1 MQPVLRT
8 ADSASRRR
16 SLRPR
21 SGAVA
26 VEFAIVTPLLLMV
39 VFGAIEFARLNML
52 VHSVENAAYEGARR
66 GMIPG
71 ATAAAARAEAEG
83 ILNAV
88 GAIGATVTVTP
99 EVITQASPEVTVAI
113 SLPLNSNAW
122 LTPHFTK
129 DATLSRSCRLT
140 REVTT
145 F

>member
-1 MQPVLRT
+1 MQPVIRT
-8 ADSASRRR
+8 AATPSRRR
-16 SLRPR
+16 ASKPR

-26 VEFAIVTPLLLMV
+26 VEFAIVTPLLLLV

-66 GMIPG
+66 GMVPG
-71 ATAAAARAEAEG
+71 ATAAAARDEAKA
-83 ILNAV
+83 ILDAV

-99 EVITQASPEVTVAI
+99 EVVTPESPVITVAI

-122 LTPHFTK
+122 LTPRFTR
-129 DATLSRSCRLT
+129 DATLSRSCTLT